1 MPHNVP
7 TRVYKYNPY
16 GFLVIGI
23 YIICLGIFI
32 FHLLLM
38 SMSTLQ
44 IGIFGAM
51 TLAVP
56 LYVRYG
62 NNPKWRMMVWDEQR
76 LVFSSTAIDFGDD
89 HYPVN
94 EMETAAVY
102 LESFD
107 GFKYRAI
114 GMPRNKFGLGVMVEK
129 KTDGDN
135 NKISFRHGGE
145 TEDFTFY
152 LANYAEYAELRKV
165 IYDWSAAGVNV
176 VVRQI
181 FDDEFIKGEREY
193 FNQQV

>member
-1 MPHNVP
+1 MPHKVP
-7 TRVYKYNPY
+7 TRVYKYNLN

-38 SMSTLQ
+38 SVSTLQ

-51 TLAVP
+51 ILAVP
-56 LYVRYG
+56 LYVCYG
-62 NNPKWRMMVWDEQR
+62 NNPKWRMMVWDERR
-76 LVFSSTAIDFGDD
+76 LVFSSTAIDFGGD
-89 HYPVN
+89 HYPVS
-94 EMETAAVY
+94 EIETAAVY

-107 GFKYRAI
+107 GFKYRAL
-114 GMPRNKFGLGVMVEK
+114 GLGRKFYGLEVIVEK

-152 LANYAEYAELRKV
+152 LANYAEYAELRKL
-165 IYDWSAAGVNV
+165 INDWSSAGVNV

-181 FDDEFIKGEREY
+181 FDDEFINGEREY
-193 FNQQV
+193 FNQ